1 MGFSQCRD
9 FSEGLRLS
17 RKWLFF
23 FLLVLLLFPS
33 VSFAI
38 NYDAE
43 IERRQKLLERIKKQ
57 LKYQEKL
64 IKYKAKKEKSILA
77 QINRLDKEIEEKKLE
92 VKITNL
98 KIKKLKSEIERK
110 KILIA
115 KLLRELEEKRAL
127 LSNRIKAMYRYGR
140 IGYLEAILKAS
151 SWEDL
156 ALRSLYLKRIASY
169 EASLIDEIRRK
180 EAEVSKEKAIL
191 ESKLRRLFALKRTLE
206 KEMAALSRK
215 KLQRQAL
222 LKKIQRERKL
232 YQKAYAEFEELSRK
246 LELTI
251 RKLILEKKIATSR
264 RVVSGGSFRLGYRK
278 VRLIWP
284 VRGRITSGFGYRI
297 HPIFKTRRFHAGI
310 DIAAPAG
317 TAVKAAASGEVLYA
331 GWLRGYGKVVIILH
345 RGGMATVYAHLKDIV
360 VREGQRVSQGEIIGS
375 VGSTGWS
382 TGPHLYFEV
391 RIDGRAVNPLK
402 YLPR

>member
-1 MGFSQCRD
+1 M
-9 FSEGLRLS
+9 
-17 RKWLFF
+17 
-23 FLLVLLLFPS
+23 
-33 VSFAI
+33 SFAI

-64 IKYKAKKEKSILA
+64 IRYKARKEKSILA

-98 KIKKLKSEIERK
+98 KIKKLKSEIEK
-110 KILIA
+110 KKKLIA
-115 KLLRELEEKRAL
+115 RLLKELEEKRAL
-127 LSNRIKAMYRYGR
+127 LSSRIKAIYRYGR
-140 IGYLEAILKAS
+140 IGYLEALLKAS

-169 EASLIDEIRRK
+169 EASLVDEIRRR
-180 EAEVSKEKAIL
+180 EAEVSREKAVL
-191 ESKLRRLFALKRTLE
+191 EGKLRKLFALKRTLE

-222 LKKIQRERKL
+222 LKKIQKEKKL

-251 RKLILEKKIATSR
+251 RKLILEKRIAASR
-264 RVVSGGSFRLGYRK
+264 KVASGGGFRLGYRK

-297 HPIFKTRRFHAGI
+297 HPLFKTRRFHAGI

>member
-1 MGFSQCRD
+1 M
-9 FSEGLRLS
+9 S
-17 RKWLFF
+17 RRWLFF
-23 FLLVLLLFPS
+23 LLLVLLILPS
-33 VSFAI
+33 MSFAI

-64 IKYKAKKEKSILA
+64 IRYKARKEKSILA

-98 KIKKLKSEIERK
+98 KIKKLKSEIEK
-110 KILIA
+110 KKKLIA
-115 KLLRELEEKRAL
+115 RLLKELEEKRAL
-127 LSNRIKAMYRYGR
+127 LSSRIKAIYRYGR
-140 IGYLEAILKAS
+140 IGYLEALLKAS

-156 ALRSLYLKRIASY
+156 SLRSLYLKRIASY
-169 EASLIDEIRRK
+169 EASLVDEIRRR
-180 EAEVSKEKAIL
+180 EAEVSREKAVL
-191 ESKLRRLFALKRTLE
+191 EGKLRKLFALKRTLE

-222 LKKIQRERKL
+222 LKKIQKEKKL

-251 RKLILEKKIATSR
+251 RKLILEKRIAASR
-264 RVVSGGSFRLGYRK
+264 KVASGGGFRLGYRK

-297 HPIFKTRRFHAGI
+297 HPLFKTRRFHAGI